1 MAFCAHLIAKG
12 KVQGVNFR
20 WYVQQTAKELGL
32 TGWVKNLQDGTVE
45 IFCESETEK
54 EYRDFLGRVENG
66 GQGRGPSAISVEEVK
81 VVDFER
87 DIPRKH
93 DYFNIEY

>member
-1 MAFCAHLIAKG
+1 MAFRAHLIASG

-45 IFCESETEK
+45 IVCESDTEK
-54 EYRDFLGRVENG
+54 EYRDFLGKIESG
-66 GQGRGPSAISVEEVK
+66 GNDRGLSAISVEDVK
-81 VVDFER
+81 VVDFEK
-87 DIPRKH
+87 DTPKKH